1 MGEDDFSGLG
11 WPIKTSFARYIG
23 SLPDGRALLRGAI
36 KASQRTGLVF
46 PLADDGDFDAAT
58 GTGILRFG
66 GGIGFTG
73 HFGML
78 RIDIADPWLRI
89 DGGTGILSIAS
100 GTDNRLDLAT
110 FGLVWDDA
118 DHRDGHSETLALT
131 AAGAE
136 LFGGTYGQGTEL
148 DPFILHLI
156 G

>member
-11 WPIKTSFARYIG
+11 WPIKTSFARYVG
-23 SLPDGRALLRGAI
+23 SLPDGRAALHGAV

-46 PLADDGDFDAAT
+46 PLADGGDFDAAS
-58 GTGILRFG
+58 GTGVLRFG

-78 RIDIADPWLRI
+78 RVDIADPWLLI
-89 DGGTGILSIAS
+89 DGDTGILSIAS
-100 GTDNRLDLAT
+100 GADKRLDLAT
-110 FGLVWDDA
+110 FALLWDDA
-118 DHRDGHSETLALT
+118 DHRDGRSETLALT

-136 LFGGTYGQGTEL
+136 LFGGAYGEGAEL
-148 DPFILHLI
+148 DAFILHLI